1 MVQKV
6 TKGFRQLVDE
16 AEAIIETLTVEQ
28 VKPLLDDDGVQIID
42 IRDIRELKR
51 EGKMPGAYH
60 CPRGMLEFWI
70 DPESPYHK
78 DIFAKDQKFVFFCGG
93 GWRSALA
100 ARSAHEMGIGPV
112 AHMAGGWAEWK
123 KAGGAIE
130 EA

>member
-1 MVQKV
+1 MAQNI
-6 TKGFRQLVDE
+6 TKGFLQLVAE
-16 AEAIIETLTVEQ
+16 AEEIIETVSVDAVVLLLEDESVQ
-28 VKPLLDDDGVQIID
+28 VID

-70 DPESPYHK
+70 DPESPYHR
-78 DIFAKDQKFVFFCGG
+78 DIFAADKKFIFFCGG

-100 ARSAHEMGIGPV
+100 ARSAHEMGLEPV

-123 KAGGAIE
+123 KVGAPIE
-130 EA
+130 ED